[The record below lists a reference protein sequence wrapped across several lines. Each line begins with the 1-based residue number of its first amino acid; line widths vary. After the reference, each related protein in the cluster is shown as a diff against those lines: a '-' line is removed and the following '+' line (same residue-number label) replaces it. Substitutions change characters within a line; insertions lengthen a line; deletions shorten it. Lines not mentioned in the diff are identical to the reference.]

1 MAKDRDSA
9 RERAIENFSF
19 YTFGRVEREI
29 EALAQR
35 IGISAGDLTSR
46 VSALLPVTP
55 NGSVLGSESHLPA
68 LPDDTTTR
76 MPLDQPTL
84 ALAGDARSLR
94 VHHEAKSNIARG
106 KENRSNM
113 LGLLATLEPPV
124 TSLDLTGLARER
136 FGMNYSTTKQCL
148 EKMVRDRLLVKK
160 GKQFRWDKKLLA
172 GSESPAGVSVLHK
185 QNQKPK
191 LKKYAD
197 LLLDAVQELGGRVRK
212 DNLWRTLRTHYP
224 NIVLK
229 RWQNIIPKL
238 VVKGFLTNE
247 NGELTLQ
254 KSPAGVPVP
263 QKTKQD
269 QEPRA
274 KGKRPKDIVLKFM
287 KKRQLSQA
295 AICQALRKKHP
306 DYHQY
311 TWNPTVTTLVRS
323 GQLTRWANGLITAKN
338 PSAEGTHGK
347 PTTAAG

>member
-55 NGSVLGSESHLPA
+55 NGSVLGSESHLPT

-113 LGLLATLEPPV
+113 LGLLATLEPPM
-124 TSLDLTGLARER
+124 TLLALTVVARER
-136 FGMNYSTTKQCL
+136 LGMNYGAANACVK
-148 EKMVRDRLLVKK
+148 KMVRDRLLVKK

-172 GSESPAGVSVLHK
+172 GSESPAGVPVLQRSNAKVKK
-185 QNQKPK
+185 QP
-191 LKKYAD
+191 A
-197 LLLDAVQELGGRVRK
+197 LLLDIIQELGGRVRK
-212 DNLWRTLRTHYP
+212 LDLFAALRARYP
-224 NIVLK
+224 KIEMK
-229 RWQNIIPKL
+229 RWYNIIPKL
-238 VVKGFLTNE
+238 VVKGVLTSE

-254 KSPAGVPVP
+254 KSPARVPVP
-263 QKTKQD
+263 QSQQQD
-269 QEPRA
+269 QEPKA
-274 KGKRPKDIVLKFM
+274 KGQRPKDIVLKFM

-311 TWNPTVTTLVRS
+311 TWNPTVTSLVRS